1 MEREE
6 FRKKAEKS
14 LNLIFDKID
23 ELEAKKAKAKESV
36 KAEYEEK
43 LALLRSQKAN
53 LQEKYDKLK
62 DASDEKWQEVKEGF
76 GNAAEVINKG
86 VSDLLSRFK

>member
-1 MEREE
+1 M
-6 FRKKAEKS
+6 
-14 LNLIFDKID
+14 
-23 ELEAKKAKAKESV
+23 
-36 KAEYEEK
+36 
-43 LALLRSQKAN
+43 LRSQKAN

-62 DASDEKWQEVKEGF
+62 DASDEKWEEVKEGF